1 MVLNTGKISF
11 QKQWLVF
18 GFAIWDLSHTLIN
31 NRVQFGDFGIKKKVF
46 LSPIN
51 YKKPGK
57 VVDIEK
63 TTAYSAMQLNLNP
76 LEYALFKWVIM
87 TPKLM
92 IM

>member
-1 MVLNTGKISF
+1 MKFHHQAPDGFEYWQDQFSETMTRIWIRNLRPFSYTN
-11 QKQWLVF
+11 KQPSSIW
-18 GFAIWDLSHTLIN
+18 GFWD
-31 NRVQFGDFGIKKKVF
+31 KKRKVF

-76 LEYALFKWVIM
+76 LEYALFK
-87 TPKLM
+87 
-92 IM
+92 